1 MKVKTQKRR
10 RIIKTKGKRKR
21 RMIKTYKN
29 KRHGGTILGI
39 GKDGCIIDSLS
50 CGEFTKENGFVAKIL
65 NKDVVI
71 NIPLNNKLAEI
82 DPENKRFNRYYF
94 PENNCYSDYDIMNNP
109 DVKTCLQKGMNLNVN
124 NAVFQKYLIPIK
136 NTSNLSKD
144 QYRYLRDSLKILH
157 DNNITHGD
165 LPDNV
170 MIDLGDELPRI
181 IDWEN
186 ASITN
191 DQIFKDM
198 DMRAFLTHYKTSKKE
213 QF

>member
-1 MKVKTQKRR
+1 MKVKTKKRR

-94 PENNCYSDYDIMNNP
+94 PEINCYSDYDIMNNS

-124 NAVFQKYLIPIK
+124 NVVFQKYLIPIK
-136 NTSNLSKD
+136 NTSNLSKN
-144 QYRYLRDSLKILH
+144 QYRYLRDSLQFLH

-170 MIDLGDELPRI
+170 MIDPGDELPRI